1 MLNYSL
7 FGAVLNGGRGE
18 IRTLNPYRAFAF
30 KAKVYTV
37 PPHVQNKTTNIALED
52 LLINLAEVQGIE
64 PSTYLLH
71 WRQFSRLFVD
81 LQRILPLYGKECR
94 NRTYATLSH

>member
-52 LLINLAEVQGIE
+52 MLI
-64 PSTYLLH
+64 
-71 WRQFSRLFVD
+71 D
-81 LQRILPLYGKECR
+81 LVTITVR
-94 NRTYATLSH
+94 

>member
-37 PPHVQNKTTNIALED
+37 PPHVQKQNNQYKPRRPAN
-52 LLINLAEVQGIE
+52 
-64 PSTYLLH
+64 
-71 WRQFSRLFVD
+71 
-81 LQRILPLYGKECR
+81 
-94 NRTYATLSH
+94 